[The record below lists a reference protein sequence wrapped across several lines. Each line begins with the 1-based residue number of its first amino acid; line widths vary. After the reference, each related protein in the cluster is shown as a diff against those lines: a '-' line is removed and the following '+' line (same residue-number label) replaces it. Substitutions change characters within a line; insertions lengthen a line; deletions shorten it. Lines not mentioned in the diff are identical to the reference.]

1 LELPDA
7 IAMAHLCAMLDAHR
21 HLYQI
26 VGVNSASLS
35 DLRKGPAILV
45 GGANN
50 PWTLRIL
57 RSLRF
62 SITSSGDGAAS
73 PAILQIIDRKNHPGS
88 PWTVDFRQPISSIAH
103 DYAIIARFQA
113 NMTDG
118 EVMVVAGLGSGG
130 TESASKFINSA
141 TYMKQMATQAPRDW
155 RTMNMEA
162 VLETEVIGGRA
173 GHPHI
178 IAAEFW

>member
-7 IAMAHLCAMLDAHR
+7 IAMAHLCAMLDAHH

-26 VGVNSASLS
+26 IGVNSASLS

-57 RSLRF
+57 RPLRF
-62 SITSSGDGAAS
+62 SITSSGDPAS
-73 PAILQIIDRKNHPGS
+73 PAVLQINDRKNHPGS
-88 PWTVDFRQPISSIAH
+88 PWTVDFRQPISAITH

-141 TYMKQMATQAPRDW
+141 TYMKQLASHAPPDW

>member
-1 LELPDA
+1 
-7 IAMAHLCAMLDAHR
+7 
-21 HLYQI
+21 
-26 VGVNSASLS
+26 
-35 DLRKGPAILV
+35 
-45 GGANN
+45 
-50 PWTLRIL
+50 
-57 RSLRF
+57 
-62 SITSSGDGAAS
+62 
-73 PAILQIIDRKNHPGS
+73 
-88 PWTVDFRQPISSIAH
+88 
-103 DYAIIARFQA
+103 
-113 NMTDG
+113 MTDG

-141 TYMKQMATQAPRDW
+141 TYMKQLANQAPRDW

>member
-1 LELPDA
+1 
-7 IAMAHLCAMLDAHR
+7 
-21 HLYQI
+21 
-26 VGVNSASLS
+26 LS
-35 DLRKGPAILV
+35 V
-45 GGANN
+45 GANN

-57 RSLRF
+57 RPLRF
-62 SITSSGDGAAS
+62 SITSAGDSAAQ
-73 PAILQIIDRKNHPGS
+73 ILQITDRKNHSGS
-88 PWTVDFRQPISSIAH
+88 PWTVDFRQPISTITH

-141 TYMKQMATQAPRDW
+141 SYMKQLTSHAPRD
-155 RTMNMEA
+155 RRAMNMEA

-173 GHPHI
+173 GHPTI

>member
-1 LELPDA
+1 LVAVPLVVAVKGKPD
-7 IAMAHLCAMLDAHR
+7 C
-21 HLYQI
+21 
-26 VGVNSASLS
+26 
-35 DLRKGPAILV
+35 PAKI
-45 GGANN
+45 
-50 PWTLRIL
+50 P
-57 RSLRF
+57 
-62 SITSSGDGAAS
+62 
-73 PAILQIIDRKNHPGS
+73 
-88 PWTVDFRQPISSIAH
+88 PWTVDFRQPISTITH

-141 TYMKQMATQAPRDW
+141 TYMKQLANQAPRDW